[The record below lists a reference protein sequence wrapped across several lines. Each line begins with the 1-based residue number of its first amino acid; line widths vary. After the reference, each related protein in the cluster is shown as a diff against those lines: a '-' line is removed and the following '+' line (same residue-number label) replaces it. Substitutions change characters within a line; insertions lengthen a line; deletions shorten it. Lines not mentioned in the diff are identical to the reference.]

1 MNRALFFPRCYH
13 ILIALAVLS
22 VPFTSILYF
31 FITPLLLL
39 CWIFEGDWQR
49 KWSILKGKNI
59 LIITCT
65 FVLFWLINVIGLFYS
80 NDLIR
85 GIMRTYDK
93 LPFLVY
99 PLVFFTLDKNN
110 FTKEKLIVLLKGF
123 LCAATIM
130 LLICWGNALIQYF
143 ATNKTH
149 YFYYTQFSVF
159 FGHPAYCTV
168 IVTIAFFSAFFLF
181 TKSTQTTRWLWG
193 ILSLFYGVSIYFLQM
208 RSGIFA
214 FLVILV
220 LALCFYL
227 FNHKKQYR
235 QTIIIFS
242 TVMIISVLLVKIF
255 PNRVEKYVST
265 INDTEQIDDNKFIEK
280 VFGLRSEIWHITL
293 NLTMEN
299 KWLGIGTGYKN
310 DEILEEDELKTIHTY
325 SSFINAHN
333 QFLQIFLEH
342 GIFGLIIIFFLI
354 GYSFYYAI
362 KTKNYLLL
370 MLLITFCINMFFES
384 MLERNRGIFAFSLF
398 YGLFMLKNDIF
409 ATVSK
414 ETLELEKS

>member
-1 MNRALFFPRCYH
+1 MNKPLFFSRCYH
-13 ILIALAVLS
+13 ALIAIAVLS

-39 CWIFEGDWQR
+39 CWIIEGDWQR

-59 LIITCT
+59 LIISCT
-65 FVLFWLINVIGLFYS
+65 FGLFWLINVIGLFYS

-99 PLVFFTLDKNN
+99 PLVFFTLDKNY

-143 ATNKTH
+143 TTNKTH
-149 YFYYTQFSVF
+149 FFYYTQFSEF

-168 IVTIAFFSAFFLF
+168 IVTIAFFIAFLF
-181 TKSTQTTRWLWG
+181 FNKSTQPTRWLWG
-193 ILSLFYGVSIYFLQM
+193 VLSLFYGISIYFLQM
-208 RSGIFA
+208 RSGILA
-214 FLVILV
+214 FIVILV
-220 LALCFYL
+220 FALCYYL
-227 FNHKKQYR
+227 FNHKKQYK
-235 QTIIIFS
+235 QTIIIFFA
-242 TVMIISVLLVKIF
+242 IILISVLLIKIF

-265 INDTEQIDDNKFIEK
+265 INDTEQVDDKNLTEK
-280 VFGLRSEIWHITL
+280 VFGLRSEIWKITL

-310 DEILEEDELKTIHTY
+310 ALFLEENELKTIHTY

-333 QFLQIFLEH
+333 QFLQTFLEH

-370 MLLITFCINMFFES
+370 MLLITFSINMFFES